1 MPRNRTSVLIK
12 GLTKS
17 NAYQHKVTSVSVLET
32 HISWVLLTGHYA
44 YKIKKPVN
52 FGFLNFS
59 TLENRHFFCH
69 EEIRLN
75 RRLAPDLYL
84 EVIPITG
91 NIMQPK
97 MGGTG
102 EIIEYAVKMVQFP
115 AGLTLNKYAERGQ
128 LTAIEID
135 QLANII
141 ANFHLLIDK
150 AEVTS
155 IYGHPTD
162 IKYWFNE
169 NFDHISPL
177 LVNEEQKHQLQKI
190 QLWGNTEWNNCFEVM
205 QQRKQ
210 QGYIRECHG
219 DLHLSNMTLI
229 NGEVVLFDCIEFN
242 PLLRWIDI
250 ISEVAFVFID
260 LLYFG
265 YDDYAYRLLNH
276 YFQNTG
282 DYHGIA
288 VLRYYLV
295 YRALVSAKVALLQQ
309 TDKENLRY
317 ARFINLAHR
326 HTQIT
331 STTLIITHG
340 YSGSGKST
348 YSGRLA
354 EKIGAIQVRSDIERK
369 RLFDNETPAN
379 NHSELYSQKITDNL
393 YLYLA
398 NTAKTLIQAG
408 FSTIID
414 ATFLKNEQRN
424 MFRQLAM
431 EYKVKFIILDMLASY
446 EELCARID
454 KRQDDVSDATIKV
467 LQQQLQIAQGLSI
480 EEQDY
485 VITLDTQNP
494 NAFALLIDKLQI

>member
-1 MPRNRTSVLIK
+1 
-12 GLTKS
+12 
-17 NAYQHKVTSVSVLET
+17 
-32 HISWVLLTGHYA
+32 
-44 YKIKKPVN
+44 
-52 FGFLNFS
+52 
-59 TLENRHFFCH
+59 
-69 EEIRLN
+69 
-75 RRLAPDLYL
+75 
-84 EVIPITG
+84 
-91 NIMQPK
+91 
-97 MGGTG
+97 
-102 EIIEYAVKMVQFP
+102 MVQFP

-190 QLWGNTEWNNCFEVM
+190 QLWGNTEWNNCFEEM

-309 TDKENLRY
+309 TDKDNLRY
-317 ARFINLAHR
+317 IRFINLAHR
-326 HTQIT
+326 YTQIT
-331 STTLIITHG
+331 STTIIITHG

-398 NTAKTLIQAG
+398 NTAKTLLQAG

-414 ATFLKNEQRN
+414 ATFLKTEQRN
-424 MFRQLAM
+424 MFQQLAM
-431 EYKVKFIILDMLASY
+431 EY
-446 EELCARID
+446 
-454 KRQDDVSDATIKV
+454 
-467 LQQQLQIAQGLSI
+467 
-480 EEQDY
+480 
-485 VITLDTQNP
+485 
-494 NAFALLIDKLQI
+494 LLFLIC

>member
-115 AGLTLNKYAERGQ
+115 AGLTLNRYAERGQ

-250 ISEVAFVFID
+250 I
-260 LLYFG
+260 
-265 YDDYAYRLLNH
+265 
-276 YFQNTG
+276 
-282 DYHGIA
+282 
-288 VLRYYLV
+288 
-295 YRALVSAKVALLQQ
+295 K
-309 TDKENLRY
+309 
-317 ARFINLAHR
+317 
-326 HTQIT
+326 
-331 STTLIITHG
+331 
-340 YSGSGKST
+340 
-348 YSGRLA
+348 
-354 EKIGAIQVRSDIERK
+354 
-369 RLFDNETPAN
+369 
-379 NHSELYSQKITDNL
+379 
-393 YLYLA
+393 
-398 NTAKTLIQAG
+398 
-408 FSTIID
+408 
-414 ATFLKNEQRN
+414 
-424 MFRQLAM
+424 
-431 EYKVKFIILDMLASY
+431 
-446 EELCARID
+446 
-454 KRQDDVSDATIKV
+454 
-467 LQQQLQIAQGLSI
+467 
-480 EEQDY
+480 
-485 VITLDTQNP
+485 
-494 NAFALLIDKLQI
+494 